1 MSLQKLNL
9 LITLNFQHKAIT
21 AGVVGGILFFI
32 VAIILS
38 ICAVKICNKRKRRKQ
53 EKGKSKSFQSL
64 GCEVALDSE
73 RCHKTFCRFYD
84 LPNLSC
90 TYFNKFKV

>member
-1 MSLQKLNL
+1 LSNS
-9 LITLNFQHKAIT
+9 QHKAIT

-53 EKGKSKSFQSL
+53 EKGKWIDTS
-64 GCEVALDSE
+64 
-73 RCHKTFCRFYD
+73 RFGM
-84 LPNLSC
+84 
-90 TYFNKFKV
+90 